1 MITPTVRANTGAS
14 RLELDANRKS
24 GGHRREHCRGVPAA
38 AGEHERDRRE
48 QEEHADDVVAGAAG
62 LRGVHHRRGHQQCD
76 AEHGRGA
83 GAAGAADAPRRRQ
96 RPAQPQQVERRRQGV
111 VAQQHDPEAVQHLG
125 GRWIERRQVLDV
137 GEPQRGDM
145 AGLRERRGPG
155 KVVPQ
160 RVERPHAH
168 VVGLKRGR
176 RPLGQ
181 HRDRGDDRDTR
192 AGDLKAAAIRGA
204 AARSGMPGLTFGG
217 EPGGAES
224 DGHARCGDRPEREPA
239 DAPEHL
245 EDRDQHGQRGHRL
258 GEAGERPGPIGQP
271 PAADRDRSEQQR
283 GSDQEQRDRAQRVAP
298 GAHRAPGETL
308 PRAGDR
314 LGTLELD
321 PMTGRRLGRPV
332 VAALAA
338 LAIAVALAGCGG
350 GGETHQ
356 PTATQLPLV
365 DGANVVAQ
373 VRQCDKGANAYCAI
387 ELVVDRPALQDLDG
401 PGRRGARQA
410 PQPRL
415 DRRHRRHRR
424 TRRPP
429 SRPGHKLRVTYAT
442 ASGDLRGVDLGSIQ
456 RSRRIALALS
466 RALFDHA
473 PAMSRDARGRRFLT
487 PSRRRRRRR

>member
-1 MITPTVRANTGAS
+1 M
-14 RLELDANRKS
+14 
-24 GGHRREHCRGVPAA
+24 HHAA
-38 AGEHERDRRE
+38 ASVPPSHSRFSAGDRVSWPE
-48 QEEHADDVVAGAAG
+48 
-62 LRGVHHRRGHQQCD
+62 
-76 AEHGRGA
+76 
-83 GAAGAADAPRRRQ
+83 
-96 RPAQPQQVERRRQGV
+96 
-111 VAQQHDPEAVQHLG
+111 QHDPQAVQHLSG
-125 GRWIERRQVLDV
+125 GWIERRQVLDV

-155 KVVPQ
+155 QVVPQ
-160 RVERPHAH
+160 RVERPHAD

-204 AARSGMPGLTFGG
+204 AAQSGMPRLTFGG

-239 DAPEHL
+239 DRSRAP
-245 EDRDQHGQRGHRL
+245 
-258 GEAGERPGPIGQP
+258 
-271 PAADRDRSEQQR
+271 R
-283 GSDQEQRDRAQRVAP
+283 GSRSAWRARSRPRRGAASAPAQSGSHRRRIETAPSSSEPDQEQRDRAQRVAP

-332 VAALAA
+332 VAVLAA
-338 LAIAVALAGCGG
+338 LAIAVLLAGCGG

-365 DGANVVAQ
+365 DGRQRRGAGAP
-373 VRQCDKGANAYCAI
+373 VRQGGQRVLRDRAGR
-387 ELVVDRPALQDLDG
+387 DRPALPDLDG

-410 PQPRL
+410 PQ
-415 DRRHRRHRR
+415 
-424 TRRPP
+424 
-429 SRPGHKLRVTYAT
+429 AT
-442 ASGDLRGVDLGSIQ
+442 AGPVARGHVGPEGRRLARPQAPGDLRDRLGRPARRGPRVDP
-456 RSRRIALALS
+456 ALAQ
-466 RALFDHA
+466 DHA
-473 PAMSRDARGRRFLT
+473 GAVAGAVRPGTGDVD
-487 PSRRRRRRR
+487 